1 MPALFAAEALVKLL
15 AHGLDHHRHR
25 EHARHH
31 EYVLAILAIMLFREN
46 GPWHWR
52 NLHHAMFTLFRCAT
66 LED

>member
-31 EYVLAILAIMLFREN
+31 AYVVAILAITLFRVNE
-46 GPWHWR
+46 PWHRR
-52 NLHHAMFTLFRCAT
+52 NLHPSKFKLVRVST
-66 LED
+66 